1 MAAGVTAHLSAR
13 RPEGLLIE
21 ENSEM
26 IDDWDLVEEYL
37 VQQEIERMEKAETA
51 QATTEVQAPWEDG
64 GTPRDPIDALN
75 DDERE
80 YDESF
85 EDTPEVD
92 QGY

>member
-1 MAAGVTAHLSAR
+1 
-13 RPEGLLIE
+13 
-21 ENSEM
+21 M
-26 IDDWDLVEEYL
+26 IDDWDLVEQHLAE
-37 VQQEIERMEKAETA
+37 EERTRIDRAEA
-51 QATTEVQAPWEDG
+51 AMDVSEDVVFDTELG
-64 GTPRDPIDALN
+64 MPRDPIDALN